1 MTEVFNN
8 GNYGKPSFSFV
19 VATQISED
27 DWRSGKKELPLLQS
41 LSKMTLEEVDVRVF
55 VFFSNA
61 SGLPSCY
68 NRAIAEICRDNA
80 EICRDNIEIPRFT
93 VFAHDDITMRDA
105 LIFDKI
111 I

>member
-1 MTEVFNN
+1 MTLVFDN
-8 GNYGKPSFSFV
+8 GNYGKPSFTFV
-19 VATQISED
+19 VATQTTEE

-41 LSKMTLEEVDVRVF
+41 LSKMTLDEVDVRVF

-68 NRAIAEICRDNA
+68 NRAID

-111 I
+111 T